1 MSLGVC
7 RLSKY
12 KNVTWILSW
21 RVFYEAFFFTSRIE
35 SIIGF
40 KVHNH
45 TCLLAFSLVEGGM
58 NQEFGD
64 TQFFLADFESLRGPD

>member
-12 KNVTWILSW
+12 RNVTWILSR
-21 RVFYEAFFFTSRIE
+21 RVFYEAFYFTSRIE

-45 TCLLAFSLVEGGM
+45 TCLLSFSLVERGL

-64 TQFFLADFESLRGPD
+64 TRLFLVDFESLRGPD